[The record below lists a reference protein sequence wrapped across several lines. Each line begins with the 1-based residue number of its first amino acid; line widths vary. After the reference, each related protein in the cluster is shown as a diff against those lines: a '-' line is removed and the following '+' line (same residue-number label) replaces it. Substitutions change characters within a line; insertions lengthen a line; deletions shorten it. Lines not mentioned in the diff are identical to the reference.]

1 MISLKSFLFLTHA
14 LCVPGVYLCCEQS
27 EMSVK
32 AYHNTYL
39 GQIVEKIQC
48 NVFSLFKVLL
58 FTYCQTCHLQFPTH
72 RHGAPGFLK
81 EIGGLRLFL

>member
-39 GQIVEKIQC
+39 GQIVEKY
-48 NVFSLFKVLL
+48 NVMCFLSSKYCFLL
-58 FTYCQTCHLQFPTH
+58 TARRATYN
-72 RHGAPGFLK
+72 FLLTDM
-81 EIGGLRLFL
+81 GHMAF